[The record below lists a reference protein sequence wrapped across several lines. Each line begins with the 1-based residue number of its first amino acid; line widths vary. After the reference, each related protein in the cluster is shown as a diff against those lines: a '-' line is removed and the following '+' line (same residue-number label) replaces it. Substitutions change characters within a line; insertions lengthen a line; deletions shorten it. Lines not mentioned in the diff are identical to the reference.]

1 MLLHTI
7 REQMESRPKTWKRIA
22 AFILENPTEAM
33 TLKLRDFSE
42 QVAASEGSVVN
53 FARSLGYEGYVE
65 LKVAIAQDVGGF
77 SKRYHGATPAG
88 SVFAQIA
95 ESAKNALDE
104 TAVLLSRGAGEELA
118 SKLAALRGRVLICG
132 RSTSGS
138 IAEIFAGYLMRLQ
151 IPAFTCADPAIGAL
165 SLGEGDLL
173 VAISYS
179 GKTDEIFEAVRI
191 ASERGADT
199 ACVTAFPLS
208 QIAKACRLCV
218 PFTSLEAR
226 EGDFPIVARL
236 VQLAVLDAV
245 CSAVSARKTACG
257 DPQPNESKNK
267 AT

>member
-22 AFILENPTEAM
+22 AFILANPAEAM

-42 QVAASEGSVVN
+42 QVAVSEGSVVN

-77 SKRYHGATPAG
+77 SKRYHGEPATG
-88 SVFAQIA
+88 GVFARIA
-95 ESAKNALDE
+95 ESAKSALDE
-104 TAVLLSRGAGEELA
+104 TAALPQLGAVEQ
-118 SKLAALRGRVLICG
+118 LAARLANLRGRVLVCG

-138 IAEIFAGYLMRLQ
+138 LAEIFAGYLMRLRV
-151 IPAFTCADPAIGAL
+151 PAFTCSDPAVGAA

-179 GKTDEIFEAVRI
+179 GKTDAIYDAVKI
-191 ASERGADT
+191 AAERGADT

-208 QIAKACRLCV
+208 QIAKACALCV
-218 PFTSLEAR
+218 PFTSLESR
-226 EGDFPIVARL
+226 EGDFPLVARL
-236 VQLAVLDAV
+236 VQLAVLDAI
-245 CSAVSARKTACG
+245 CSAVSLRQEG
-257 DPQPNESKNK
+257 RDPIKETKKDQHI
-267 AT
+267 